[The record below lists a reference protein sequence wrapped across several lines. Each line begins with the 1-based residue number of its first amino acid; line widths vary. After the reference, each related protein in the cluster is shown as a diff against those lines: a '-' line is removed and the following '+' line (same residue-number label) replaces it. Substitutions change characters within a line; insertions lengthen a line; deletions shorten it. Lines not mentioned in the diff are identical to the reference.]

1 MKPHDKRRLNAMI
14 KDEEM
19 GEREY
24 THMADEMHKVGHH
37 VHENVFRKMAAD
49 EARHANNIRKMMAGK
64 TKFKGVRGGPVHVR

>member
-24 THMADEMHKVGHH
+24 LHMAREMYRTGHH
-37 VHENVFRKMAAD
+37 GHEKLFRKMAAD
-49 EARHANNIRKMMAGK
+49 EARHASNIRKIMQEG
-64 TKFKGVRGGPVHVR
+64 